1 MIAYLTGQL
10 RGKNLKSAIILVS
23 GVGYRVSMPLSDLAL
38 LGELGSR
45 TAVHVHTHVR
55 EDALELF
62 GFLSE
67 DTLSCFEL
75 LISVSGIGP
84 KMALGILSGIQTTEL
99 ADTIAS
105 GDYMRLTRVP
115 GVGPKTAQRLVLE
128 LKDKIKS
135 TAALPIF
142 GFGGLVT
149 DLRSA
154 IANLGYKPNQVDK
167 AIKSVEHLLQQNKPI
182 GDLLRE
188 ALREIHA

>member
-10 RGKNLKSAIILVS
+10 QVKNLRSAVILIS
-23 GVGYRVSMPLSDLAL
+23 GVGYRVSMPLSDLSAL
-38 LGELGSR
+38 G
-45 TAVHVHTHVR
+45 AVGQQVSVYVHTHVR

-62 GFLSE
+62 AFLSE
-67 DTLSCFEL
+67 DSLLCFEQ

-84 KMALGILSGIQTTEL
+84 KMALGILSGMETSEL
-99 ADTIAS
+99 ADTLGS
-105 GDYMRLTRVP
+105 GDHAKLTRIP
-115 GVGPKTAQRLVLE
+115 GIGPKMAQRLVLE

-135 TAALPIF
+135 VAPTWIS
-142 GFGGLVT
+142 GGVLS

-154 IANLGYKPNQVDK
+154 ISNLGYKSVQVDK
-167 AIKSVEHLLQQNKPI
+167 AVKSVEHLAKQNQPL

>member
-10 RGKNLKSAIILVS
+10 QAKNLRSAVILIS
-23 GVGYRVSMPLSDLAL
+23 GVGYRVSMPLSDLSH
-38 LGELGSR
+38 LGELGQQVS
-45 TAVHVHTHVR
+45 VHVHTHVR

-67 DTLSCFEL
+67 ESLVCFEQ

-84 KMALGILSGIQTTEL
+84 KMALGVLSGMETAEL
-99 ADTIAS
+99 AETLVS
-105 GDYMRLTRVP
+105 GDYVKLTRIP
-115 GVGPKTAQRLVLE
+115 GIGPKTAQRLVLE
-128 LKDKIKS
+128 LKDKMKPVFPLI
-135 TAALPIF
+135 
-142 GFGGLVT
+142 GFGGVLS

-154 IANLGYKPNQVDK
+154 ISNLGYKPNQVEK
-167 AIKSVEHLLQQNKPI
+167 AVKSVEHLAKQNQPL